1 MSIKC
6 NQCKNKIF
14 DSRAYLKMSQ
24 IEKEIEEQIDKCK
37 DIKDKDIRLLR
48 KQVLID
54 ELKLVNRCKNTLY

>member
-6 NQCKNKIF
+6 NQCKNKMF
-14 DSRAYLKMSQ
+14 DSNAYLKMSQ

-37 DIKDKDIRLLR
+37 EIENKDMRALR